1 MVLLIAIIIGQ
12 VLGGIDLDPDLDLN
26 LHVVSVDPSHAF
38 RGCPKVLWLVAT
50 YAIQKAAL
58 VGATA
63 VERFENAT
71 LNHTFDLNTSAAVE
85 QSIGAGTAG
94 KEMDLV

>member
-12 VLGGIDLDPDLDLN
+12 VLGGIDLDPLN

-71 LNHTFDLNTSAAVE
+71 MNHTYGLNTSAAVE
-85 QSIGAGTAG
+85 QSIGAGAAG